1 MLQPMRSPS
10 LLAASL
16 ALLLSAGLLSAGPG
30 PESRPVEEAVTRLW
44 NRPGLAMAAGL
55 EQPPGKY
62 RPDLLRALE
71 LTTRFV
77 KLESVEWTPAA
88 TLAAKG
94 GLAGKLTIRAAGRI
108 PPSTATCQ
116 TTATLDGLVLDE
128 GHLRT
133 RGGLRVLAPGRL
145 RAQVSIPF
153 DLMGVLNRGLRVS
166 GEGGR
171 LTVSGHRKVLL
182 LEIPF
187 HLEGRLERADPIHVD
202 LAPTQLSLAR
212 IPAPATIRD
221 SLLQGINPIFCV
233 DAALGPLAWLATV
246 ELDRLRVDPAG
257 LAIEVH
263 GALRLPNGPTPGA
276 PHHPLPR

>member
-1 MLQPMRSPS
+1 MLLPMRPPS

-16 ALLLSAGLLSAGPG
+16 ALLLGTGLLPAGPG
-30 PESRPVEEAVTRLW
+30 PESRMVQEAVTRLW

-88 TLAAKG
+88 TLGAT
-94 GLAGKLTIRAAGRI
+94 GLAGKLTLRAAGRI

-128 GHLRT
+128 GSLRT

-182 LEIPF
+182 LEVPF

-212 IPAPATIRD
+212 ISAPAAIRD
-221 SLLQGINPIFCV
+221 ALLQGINPIFCV

-246 ELDRLRVDPAG
+246 ELERLRVDPAG
-257 LAIEVH
+257 LVIEVQ
-263 GALRLPNGPTPGA
+263 GALRLPGGPEPGT